1 MTRKLFTL
9 ALLLAVAIIARAQ
22 DIITTVSDVNI
33 EATITSIDVNVIR
46 YRPAGQT
53 DTATLE
59 IDKAEVASIRFA
71 NGRTVTYAQAESRD
85 EAAVAQAQ
93 AAPEPVTAASTENN
107 SATEATIASINVD
120 VIHYRQVGQIDT
132 TTVEPPARAVEHPS
146 INAYPLPS
154 VEELQWDYQRALS
167 LRNTGTGLMTSG
179 SLLMLL
185 GVASPFL
192 FLYDTAAFAIAVV
205 LGWGIA
211 TPIGTGLLIA
221 GIPCYIIGNNRM
233 AQAAFAIRQYSS
245 NVQLYNSGNINLSL
259 GLAPGTVGLAL
270 NF

>member
-1 MTRKLFTL
+1 MARKLFTL

-33 EATITSIDVNVIR
+33 EATITSIDVDVIR
-46 YRPAGQT
+46 YRPVGQT
-53 DTATLE
+53 DTTTLE

-71 NGRTVTYAQAESRD
+71 NGRTVTYAQAEPRD
-85 EAAVAQAQ
+85 EAAATQAQ
-93 AAPEPVTAASTENN
+93 TAPEPVTTV
-107 SATEATIASINVD
+107 SAETA
-120 VIHYRQVGQIDT
+120 
-132 TTVEPPARAVEHPS
+132 EPPVHAVEHPS

-179 SLLMLL
+179 SLLTLL
-185 GVASPFL
+185 GIASPFL
-192 FLYDTAAFAIAVV
+192 FLYDTTAFGIAVV

-233 AQAAFAIRQYSS
+233 AQAAFAIRQYSV
-245 NVQLYNSGNINLSL
+245 NMPLYERGDMNISL

>member
-33 EATITSIDVNVIR
+33 EATITSIDVDVIR

-53 DTATLE
+53 DTTTLE

-71 NGRTVTYAQAESRD
+71 NGRTVTYAQTEARD
-85 EAAVAQAQ
+85 EASVAQAQ
-93 AAPEPVTAASTENN
+93 AAPEEPVTTV
-107 SATEATIASINVD
+107 SAETA
-120 VIHYRQVGQIDT
+120 
-132 TTVEPPARAVEHPS
+132 EPPVHAVERPS

-179 SLLMLL
+179 SLLTLL

-192 FLYDTAAFAIAVV
+192 FLYDTTAFGIAVV

-233 AQAAFAIRQYSS
+233 AQAAFAIRQYSV
-245 NVQLYNSGNINLSL
+245 NMPLYERGDMNISL

>member
-1 MTRKLFTL
+1 MARKLFTL

-33 EATITSIDVNVIR
+33 EATITSIDVDVIR
-46 YRPAGQT
+46 YRPVGQT
-53 DTATLE
+53 DT
-59 IDKAEVASIRFA
+59 
-71 NGRTVTYAQAESRD
+71 
-85 EAAVAQAQ
+85 EAAATQAQ
-93 AAPEPVTAASTENN
+93 TAPEPVTTV
-107 SATEATIASINVD
+107 SAETA
-120 VIHYRQVGQIDT
+120 
-132 TTVEPPARAVEHPS
+132 EPPVHAVEHPS

-179 SLLMLL
+179 SLLTLL
-185 GVASPFL
+185 GIASPFL
-192 FLYDTAAFAIAVV
+192 FLYDTTAFGIAVV

-233 AQAAFAIRQYSS
+233 AQAAFAIRQYSV
-245 NVQLYNSGNINLSL
+245 NMPLYERGDMNISL